1 MTREDFINE
10 LRSALSGEVSQLD
23 LNENINY
30 YEHYFNEQE
39 RNGRTVEDI
48 LEELGNPRL
57 IARTIIDT
65 NTKSAQG
72 DSFEQGFDP
81 EHEEE
86 EDRIRF
92 HVNGKEYHNS
102 IRNAKV
108 AIWMIIIIALLIIIG
123 VVAIVANV
131 IGFLAPVLV
140 PLLLI
145 ALAIRLIT
153 RKQ

>member
-10 LRSALSGEVSQLD
+10 LRSALSGEVSQLE
-23 LNENINY
+23 LNDNINY
-30 YEHYFNEQE
+30 YEQYFNEQE
-39 RNGRTVEDI
+39 RSGRSVEEI

-65 NTKSAQG
+65 SDRTTGEESYQKES
-72 DSFEQGFDP
+72 
-81 EHEEE
+81 EE
-86 EDRIRF
+86 EDNRIHF
-92 HVNGKEYHNS
+92 NVNGQDYHKS

-108 AIWMIIIIALLIIIG
+108 AIWMIIIIALLVIIG

-145 ALAIRLIT
+145 AVAIRLIT

>member
-1 MTREDFINE
+1 MTREDFISE
-10 LRSALSGEVSQLD
+10 LRSALSGEVSQLE
-23 LNENINY
+23 LNDNINY
-30 YEHYFNEQE
+30 YEQYFNEQE
-39 RNGRTVEDI
+39 RRGRTVEEI

-65 NTKSAQG
+65 SDKMTG
-72 DSFEQGFDP
+72 DESYQTEN
-81 EHEEE
+81 EE
-86 EDRIRF
+86 EDNRIHF
-92 HVNGKEYHNS
+92 NVNGQDYHKS

-108 AIWMIIIIALLIIIG
+108 AIWMIIIIALLVIIG
-123 VVAIVANV
+123 VIAIIANV

-145 ALAIRLIT
+145 AVAIRLIT

>member
-30 YEHYFNEQE
+30 YEQYFNEQE
-39 RNGRTVEDI
+39 RSGRTTEDI

-65 NTKSAQG
+65 NARTTNDADYNQ
-72 DSFEQGFDP
+72 ER
-81 EHEEE
+81 EEE
-86 EDRIRF
+86 EDHIHF
-92 HVNGKEYHNS
+92 NVNGQDYHKS
-102 IRNAKV
+102 IRNAKL
-108 AIWMIIIIALLIIIG
+108 AIWMIIIIVVLVIVAI
-123 VVAIVANV
+123 VAIVANV